1 MTKKTTTSEIL
12 LPLPAGKKHAVTI
25 GAICL
30 MLSISMFGSGF
41 FIIQGPVL
49 EQMNASEY
57 YSLLTVFASLGVA
70 IMTPIGGKLGDLL
83 GRRNVILFSGLL
95 CAACGIG
102 MSLIRIAVPFIL
114 LRLLLGLAQGAFT
127 AAPYILM
134 REINAPEDVPRS
146 MGLLASAVAIGS
158 FGGSILLGALADMG
172 FLRLAIIIPAIPLLI
187 GVLLITLNLPN
198 RRQEGTVVIDIPG
211 ILCLSLLLSAF
222 CLTMNFG
229 PVIGWA
235 DLKILSGILLT
246 VILLFIFVRLEQK
259 TAEPIVPMYLFSNR
273 QYTTLLIVA
282 FLCYFYQSAMNAY
295 APVAVQK
302 VLGLSATISGSLQ
315 LPRSILTMILPALF
329 GTWVGKSRKNQ
340 TAAIAF
346 ACGFVVISFLP
357 LGFTT
362 SSTSIVVYF
371 AAIALTGVAESFR
384 SVSVT
389 PAAQNALSSK
399 DLGVG
404 TALVTFVNSLSSLFS
419 SAIYGV
425 VYEMNSSSVQSAVN
439 QIFLLASAVSAV
451 GLLIVLFFVR
461 RQTKGE

>member
-102 MSLIRIAVPFIL
+102 MSLIWIAVPFIL

-246 VILLFIFVRLEQK
+246 VILLFVFVRLEQK

-329 GTWVGKSRKNQ
+329 GTWVGKCRKNQ

-439 QIFLLASAVSAV
+439 QIFLLASAASAA

-461 RQTKGE
+461 RQSKGE